1 MKQANKPESTA
12 DRINDAEEAAIQRG
26 IASDPDAAEINSADM
41 ADFRPAHEMLPMILG
56 NKAADELMRRRGRP
70 ALPITKVAV
79 KVRYDQDVIDA
90 FRAGGEGWQTR
101 MNSALREWA
110 DQHGLL
116 RR

>member
-1 MKQANKPESTA
+1 
-12 DRINDAEEAAIQRG
+12 
-26 IASDPDAAEINSADM
+26 
-41 ADFRPAHEMLPMILG
+41 MLPMILG
-56 NKAADELMRRRGRP
+56 DQAANQLMHRRGRP
-70 ALPITKVAV
+70 ALPVTTVAV

-110 DQHGLL
+110 DQHGLF